1 MSRLAIVLLL
11 CIFSVQVSAQTDANV
26 PFSKPSRDYVML
38 QAGIDT
44 WFNTDDTIKINGLSR
59 SANVY
64 VCYDFPIKNS
74 NMSFALGAGIGSSN
88 IFFNDQRVLLTD
100 SSTEIIFRDTPTDS
114 FSKFKLST
122 TYLEA
127 PIELRYFS
135 NKNNRNRGFKAAIGL
150 KAGAL
155 INSHT
160 KAKYKF
166 NQKPIIIK
174 EGTRRYVESL
184 RMSGTIRIGFGNF
197 SIYGQYGLNN
207 LFRVGNGPEGIAPAS
222 IGICISGL

>member
-1 MSRLAIVLLL
+1 MSRLSIVFLFCFCAL
-11 CIFSVQVSAQTDANV
+11 QVNAQDESNL
-26 PFSKPSRDYVML
+26 PFSKPSRDYVMV

-44 WFNTDDTIKINGLSR
+44 WFNAPDSIKIDGLSR

-64 VCYDFPIKNS
+64 VCYDFPIKSS

-88 IFFNDQRVLLTD
+88 IFFQDQRVLLTD
-100 SSTEIIFRDTPTDS
+100 ASTEILFQNVPTDT
-114 FSKFKLST
+114 FSKFKLSS

-127 PIELRYFS
+127 PLELRYFS
-135 NKNNRNRGFKAAIGL
+135 NKRNRNKGFKAAIGM

-160 KAKYKF
+160 KAKYKL
-166 NQKPIIIK
+166 NQKPIVVK
-174 EGTRRYVESL
+174 ESTRRYLESL
-184 RMSGTIRIGFGNF
+184 RMSGTIRLGYGNF
-197 SIYGQYGLNN
+197 SVYAQYGLNS
-207 LFRVGNGPEGIAPAS
+207 LFRAGNGPEGVAPAS